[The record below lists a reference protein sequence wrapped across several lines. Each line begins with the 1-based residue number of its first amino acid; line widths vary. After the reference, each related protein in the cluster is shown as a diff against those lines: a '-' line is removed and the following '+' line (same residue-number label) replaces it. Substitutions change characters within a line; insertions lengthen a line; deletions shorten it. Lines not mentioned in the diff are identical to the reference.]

1 MDQYLAVNTMP
12 AMLPVQVMDKY
23 SFTPGICA
31 NTMPFML
38 PVQVR
43 DTDSLTRGIC
53 VNGNMPACRHWKGVL
68 NAMRRIR
75 EVEKVLTAVISVAC
89 TNIESRR
96 SFLAFQQAQQNKNLF
111 TKTYKSFCLIC
122 H

>member
-43 DTDSLTRGIC
+43 DTDSLTRAFALIIC
-53 VNGNMPACRHWKGVL
+53 QLCCLYMQ
-68 NAMRRIR
+68 
-75 EVEKVLTAVISVAC
+75 EVQTV
-89 TNIESRR
+89 
-96 SFLAFQQAQQNKNLF
+96 
-111 TKTYKSFCLIC
+111 
-122 H
+122 